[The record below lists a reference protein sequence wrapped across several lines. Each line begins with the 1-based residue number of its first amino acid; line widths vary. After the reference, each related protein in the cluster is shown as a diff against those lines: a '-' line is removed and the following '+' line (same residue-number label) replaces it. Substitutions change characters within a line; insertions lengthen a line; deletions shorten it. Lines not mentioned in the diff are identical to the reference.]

1 MAKRVISGT
10 VLEEAAKIKQ
20 VWIENP
26 SFAIPQ
32 PTPEAPTIT
41 QAGHA
46 AKAAALQAKEAA
58 IDALRTQLTGMI
70 EERDGLSTDLNGWNV
85 RLRRGIGF
93 VYGLE
98 SPQYKQVGGTP
109 PSERKARTV
118 KAKPTTP

>member
-20 VWIENP
+20 VWLENP

-32 PTPEAPTIT
+32 PTPEAPTIN

-46 AKAAALQAKEAA
+46 AKAAALQAKEEA
-58 IDALRTQLTGMI
+58 IEALRIQLTGMV
-70 EERDGLSTDLNGWNV
+70 EERDGLSTDLNDWNV

-109 PSERKARTV
+109 PSERKPRTV
-118 KAKPTTP
+118 KAKPAP